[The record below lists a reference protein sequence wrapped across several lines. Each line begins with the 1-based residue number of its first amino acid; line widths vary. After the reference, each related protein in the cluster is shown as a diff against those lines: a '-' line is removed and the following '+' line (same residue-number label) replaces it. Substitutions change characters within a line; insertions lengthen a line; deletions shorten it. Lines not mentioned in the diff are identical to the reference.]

1 MTLTVLGVNHKTA
14 PIELRER
21 IAIGRDELPEVTRAL
36 AAAPGVAECMIVSTC
51 NRVELIAA
59 VDSDAD
65 RSRFVPL
72 QPVRPGCVAPRLA
85 YLQHRDQQAVSHI
98 FRVASSL
105 DSMVVGEPQIL
116 GQVKEAFSVARAAG
130 TVGSELEHLMQSAF
144 SAAKRVR
151 TETEIGSSSVSIAS
165 VAVELARKIFGSL
178 NGRTVFLVGAGKMSE
193 LAARHLVQQGAG
205 TILVTNRT
213 MERAQRMAEPFNG
226 RVIPF
231 EQLYEHAAEADIV
244 ITSTGAPHH
253 IFRPEHGRAFLHAR
267 KNRPMFF
274 IDIAVP
280 RDVDPAA
287 NEVEGLFVY
296 DIDDLQQVAA
306 AHISERNRSAGDGG
320 GADRAPKS
328 SASMGGG
335 ARSMWRLQ
343 SWPSSARQRSFGR
356 LSCGGLQ
363 ARLGS
368 LTPEQAAAV
377 EALTRGLVN
386 KFLHPPMQALKQ
398 AARENNAARVE
409 RTVRDVVASI
419 GFRRSGAGAR
429 SRAGARTE
437 RGCGASGNGKSGR
450 PAMNLRIGSRGSQL
464 ALWQANHIANLLRAQ
479 GHEVEIEIIKTTG
492 DRLQEVTFA
501 QVGSK
506 GMFTKEIEEALAA
519 GVVDLAVHSLKD
531 LPTELPRGVRAGGNT
546 AAGRSARCSCLRP
559 LRPAG

>member
-21 IAIGRDELPEVTRAL
+21 IAISREELPEITRAL
-36 AAAPGVAECMIVSTC
+36 AAVPGVAECMIVSTC

-59 VDSDAD
+59 VDSPETDLSVFLCAQFGLD
-65 RSRFVPL
+65 PAVLSNHL
-72 QPVRPGCVAPRLA
+72 
-85 YLQHRDQQAVSHI
+85 YLHRDQQAVRHL

-116 GQVKEAFSVARAAG
+116 GQVKDAFSVARTAG
-130 TVGSELEHLMQSAF
+130 AVGSELEHLLQSAF

-165 VAVELARKIFGSL
+165 VAVDLARKIFGSL

-213 MERAQRMAEPFNG
+213 IERAQRMAEPFKG

-231 EQLYEHAAEADIV
+231 EQLYDHAAEADIV

-253 IFRPEHGRAFLHAR
+253 IFRREHGQAFLHKR
-267 KNRPMFF
+267 RNRPMFF

-287 NEVEGLFVY
+287 NNIEGLFVY

-306 AHISERNRSAGDGG
+306 AHMAERNRSAGD
-320 GADRAPKS
+320 AEALIAAEVERFHQRRRAVNVAP
-328 SASMGGG
+328 AIV
-335 ARSMWRLQ
+335 ALQ
-343 SWPSSARQRSFGR
+343 RQAEELRQAELR
-356 LSCGGLQ
+356 RIH
-363 ARLGS
+363 ARLGT
-368 LTPEQAAAV
+368 LTAEQLEAV

-398 AARENNAARVE
+398 AARENDSTRVE
-409 RTVRDVVASI
+409 ALCETWSLPTVSAGPEPVSPPASASI
-419 GFRRSGAGAR
+419 PVAEQS
-429 SRAGARTE
+429 E
-437 RGCGASGNGKSGR
+437 PASA
-450 PAMNLRIGSRGSQL
+450 PQ
-464 ALWQANHIANLLRAQ
+464 
-479 GHEVEIEIIKTTG
+479 
-492 DRLQEVTFA
+492 
-501 QVGSK
+501 SK
-506 GMFTKEIEEALAA
+506 A
-519 GVVDLAVHSLKD
+519 
-531 LPTELPRGVRAGGNT
+531 T
-546 AAGRSARCSCLRP
+546 AAGRR
-559 LRPAG
+559 